1 METLKKHL
9 SPVLI
14 QNTIIIPGGWMLMD
28 VLRGGT
34 PTGKEGGREG
44 EGERGRG
51 GGREGGREGGNI
63 ITNKARIKACNL
75 YMHSCLINRYYDIKL
90 DIKLDV
96 VASIQA
102 TGSSPHNPHLVICL
116 AAACYPG
123 QLNFLYTSVL

>member
-1 METLKKHL
+1 MYCEEALLQEK
-9 SPVLI
+9 
-14 QNTIIIPGGWMLMD
+14 
-28 VLRGGT
+28 
-34 PTGKEGGREG
+34 REG
-44 EGERGRG
+44 ERERGREREGGGG

-102 TGSSPHNPHLVICL
+102 TVSSLHNPHLVICL

-123 QLNFLYTSVL
+123 QLNFLYTSVLHWKLPGSDMYQS